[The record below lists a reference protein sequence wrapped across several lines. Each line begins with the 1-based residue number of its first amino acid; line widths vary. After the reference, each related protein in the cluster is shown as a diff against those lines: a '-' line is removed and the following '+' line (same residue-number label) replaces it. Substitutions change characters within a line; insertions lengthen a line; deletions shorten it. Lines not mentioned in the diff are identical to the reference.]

1 MKYLNIAAV
10 WLKKDKN
17 DKTFLSFKAERDIKK
32 GDSIALFR
40 NDKGDNPARPDFRAY
55 EKVEEA
61 EATTETTTEAPAV
74 EQDDDDD
81 IPF

>member
-40 NDKGDNPARPDFRAY
+40 NDKGDNPSRPDFRAY
-55 EKVEEA
+55 EKIEDVTEEA
-61 EATTETTTEAPAV
+61 PPIEEDE
-74 EQDDDDD
+74 DS